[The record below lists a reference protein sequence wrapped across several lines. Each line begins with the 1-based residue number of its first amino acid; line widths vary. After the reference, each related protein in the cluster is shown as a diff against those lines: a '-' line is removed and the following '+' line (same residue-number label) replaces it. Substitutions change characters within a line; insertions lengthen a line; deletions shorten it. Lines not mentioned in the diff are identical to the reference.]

1 MAYLSG
7 ASPRPLVVHGVSGSG
22 KSALLAECVRQA
34 THTFPSGTI
43 IIPRFI
49 GATPDSTELRNLL
62 RGLCIQLSQAH
73 GQEASSVPVEVKELI
88 ADFPQRLAL
97 ATAQRPLMLILDAL
111 DQLNPND
118 GAHYLA
124 GLPQESPATCGG
136 GFGAGARRRRR
147 RLPARSTRG
156 D

>member
-1 MAYLSG
+1 MTSTMTFRPLSWRNWRKLSEDALTTEIKAHQVFGEDRANGFLGRQDAIESIMAYLSG

-62 RGLCIQLSQAH
+62 RGLCIQA
-73 GQEASSVPVEVKELI
+73 
-88 ADFPQRLAL
+88 
-97 ATAQRPLMLILDAL
+97 RP
-111 DQLNPND
+111 
-118 GAHYLA
+118 
-124 GLPQESPATCGG
+124 T
-136 GFGAGARRRRR
+136 ARRHQACPLR
-147 RLPARSTRG
+147 
-156 D
+156 